1 MTPFRGGCA
10 MVQQYKNKLNKLSR
24 KVDQHEETIAQLV
37 VIIAETNRRISEL
50 STQESKTNH
59 RRMMTL

>member
-1 MTPFRGGCA
+1 